1 MAYVGTT
8 PLSGDYRKLD
18 DISSGFD
25 GSDTGFTLQVGSVNV
40 TPPKET
46 TVLISVGGILQEPVT
61 AYTISGSTIT
71 FTAAPATGADFFGVM
86 LGDAMSIGTPAND
99 TVTGAKI
106 VDNAIDSEHYTD
118 GSIDTAHIADDQITL
133 AKMASGTDGNI
144 ISYDASGNPVAIAT
158 GSDGQVLTSTGA
170 GSPPAFETPTVGD
183 ITGVTAGVG
192 LSGGG
197 GSGDITLTLDLS
209 ELSAVTPTSGDS
221 FSTLDNDDAAEQRT
235 TTDALATL
243 FAGAGMTAT
252 SAVVNVIGGDGITA
266 NANDVAIT
274 PAQTTITSIYA
285 TDLILGEDA
294 ETAIDFGTANEIDF
308 KINNATELTLSATAL
323 YPVSDAGLDLGTS
336 GLEFKDAFFDGTVTS
351 DAFAGPL
358 TGNVTGNADTVT
370 TNANLT
376 GDITSSG
383 NATTIAADVIID
395 NDVKSDAAIAYSKL
409 AALASGNILV
419 GNGSNVAVSV
429 NPSGDVDITNA
440 GVFSIASGSIIDDD
454 VKSDAAIAMSKTA
467 LSAGTGLTLST
478 NSLAVDAAQ
487 TQITSVGTIGTGV
500 WNGTAIAAAYMA
512 QGTTTAK
519 GALEIAT
526 TAEINTSTDAARAM
540 TPDLYAASNYGIRY
554 VQVLAVAPTTDL
566 TVADGLA
573 YFYVPAGL
581 DGMDLV
587 EVHAEV
593 ITAPVGSTATFEISI
608 NGASTQMLST
618 NITIDASEFGS
629 DTAATAPVINT
640 SNDDLD
646 THDVVQINCTQIG
659 SGTAGAGLIVTM
671 GFRIP

>member
-1 MAYVGTT
+1 MGYVGTT